1 MNDSLNVDLLEYVII
16 FYRCHCLCIVIG
28 HWRGCDRN
36 NFFTI
41 SMGLSWAVRSVEIA
55 WILVYTAKFLNYWL
69 KNVRKKYW
77 QNGLLWQLHSPPD
90 VLATIGYYSKRNK
103 VKNVPTAQ
111 LFSAAACWCVC
122 TITTRSSTEWV
133 SNSCLRVDSVS
144 GHIEV
149 GDRFIVTRVGRPCVG
164 VHGVILEDLQ
174 NQSYRVRL
182 DTAVEGRTNGTIKR
196 ADIKS
201 YICVF

>member
-1 MNDSLNVDLLEYVII
+1 VSDSWNVDLFGYVIT

-28 HWRGCDRN
+28 HWKGCDRN

-41 SMGLSWAVRSVEIA
+41 LIGLSWAVRSVEIP
-55 WILVYTAKFLNYWL
+55 WILVYTAKFFNYWL
-69 KNVRKKYW
+69 KKCKELL
-77 QNGLLWQLHSPPD
+77 QNGLLQQLHSPPD
-90 VLATIGYYSKRNK
+90 VLATISNYSKRNK
-103 VKNVPTAQ
+103 VKNVATAQ
-111 LFSAAACWCVC
+111 LFNAAACWCVC
-122 TITTRSSTEWV
+122 IVITRSSTEWV
-133 SNSCLRVDSVS
+133 SNSCLWVDSVS
-144 GHIEV
+144 GYIGV
-149 GDRFIVTRVGRPCVG
+149 GDRFIVTRVGHPCVG
-164 VHGVILEDLQ
+164 VHGVILEELQ